1 MKNFFQI
8 SLTVYFMTLFVFS
21 FWSGLTQQ
29 ANQDWVG
36 SLLFLPH
43 GCKVIFICFFR
54 LKAVPALFLAEITG
68 QLLGWPNT
76 EMTYLYVGTITS
88 LASVVLA
95 AEIIKWTQ
103 IANFKPS
110 DIFLD
115 INYSNFKFIVFV
127 IILSA
132 LFNSISSNLV
142 LSQLNQVAIN
152 VEVLVRFFIGDI
164 IGSTLFILFA
174 VIALKLFLDQKKFSS
189 HYCHIN

>member
-1 MKNFFQI
+1 
-8 SLTVYFMTLFVFS
+8 
-21 FWSGLTQQ
+21 
-29 ANQDWVG
+29 
-36 SLLFLPH
+36 
-43 GCKVIFICFFR
+43 
-54 LKAVPALFLAEITG
+54 
-68 QLLGWPNT
+68 
-76 EMTYLYVGTITS
+76 MTYLYVGTITS

>member
-8 SLTVYFMTLFVFS
+8 SLTVYFITLFVFS

-29 ANQDWVG
+29 ANQEWVG
-36 SLLFLPH
+36 SLIFLPH
-43 GCKVIFICFFR
+43 GCKVIFICFFG
-54 LKAVPALFLAEITG
+54 LKAVPALFLAEFTG
-68 QLLGWPNT
+68 QLLEWPNT
-76 EMTYLYVGTITS
+76 DMTYLYVGTMTS
-88 LASVVLA
+88 LVSVVLA

-115 INYSNFKFIVFV
+115 INYINFKFIVFV

-132 LFNSISSNLV
+132 LFNSISTNLV

-152 VEVLVRFFIGDI
+152 VEVIVRFFIGDI
-164 IGSTLFILFA
+164 VGSTLFILFA
-174 VIALKLFLDQKKFSS
+174 VIALKLLLAQK
-189 HYCHIN
+189 NRT

>member
-8 SLTVYFMTLFVFS
+8 SLTVYFITLFVFS
-21 FWSGLTQQ
+21 FWSALTQQ

-36 SLLFLPH
+36 SLVFLPH
-43 GCKVIFICFFR
+43 GCKVIFICFFG
-54 LKAVPALFLAEITG
+54 LKAVPALLLAEFTG
-68 QLLGWPNT
+68 QLLELPNT
-76 EMTYLYVGTITS
+76 DMTYLYIGTITS

-103 IANFKPS
+103 IANFKPA
-110 DIFLD
+110 DFFLD

-132 LFNSISSNLV
+132 LLNSISSNLV

-152 VEVLVRFFIGDI
+152 VEVIVRFFIGDI
-164 IGSTLFILFA
+164 VGSTLFILFA
-174 VIALKLFLDQKKFSS
+174 LIALKLLVAQK
-189 HYCHIN
+189 NRT